1 MKLGKTK
8 SIMILALVATLS
20 ACNGTSH
27 GNLYT
32 ISSSAKYGIAGL
44 DAYDTYNV
52 YLNPGSNYTSLDY
65 TISAEQTTFEDYV
78 INCIDGLLTTDE
90 FGVIQL
96 QLAKHAE
103 VNKDYTE
110 FTFEIQ
116 EGIPWVTY
124 KGKEYKH
131 QGQVQYVCAE
141 DWVTTA
147 KAILDYSRAS
157 DTYYLLTMFVD
168 GASEY
173 YWYSAVQYNLA
184 MGATTLGGGRFDITT
199 PQGVADAVNYYV
211 EGYDGLVSN
220 VTVDDLDDI
229 ASGARLGITA
239 TGGGENGG
247 GTLVY
252 RLVKSADYF
261 PSSLNYAM
269 GIPTNQYFFDD
280 CGDSF
285 GTSNDTILYCGPYLF
300 TKDNQTL
307 QRFEANPTYWDKD
320 SVHLQTINYIFTPES
335 TDYDYA
341 RRGFENGET
350 DSFTLNAND
359 IEGWEKYVTGEPVGT
374 DEEGNPIYEGTLS
387 DPINPLTYSRFSETI
402 GGIYDCEV
410 VPGRDLEVED
420 VSDAVDEDGNPI
432 SKFEDAHGF
441 SASED
446 GTKRIVS
453 YCTPTDFE
461 DIMNTANALSIQEVR
476 VALLEAFDVD
486 IFLEQVSTDPEVRE
500 SRAKHTYT
508 PKGLAVDDY
517 NNDYCG
523 YYYVREFAKQELEG
537 ESDGNGGTY
546 DETGAIA
553 KAEEVLAGG
562 TYGYMPDGSVLCYPT
577 ETIMNEKVE
586 AAKAAIE
593 LYNSGVEAGSIAAG
607 TELSDGTISV
617 SDAAQI
623 TFPIEVSYGGAWYD
637 ATNLANAQE
646 QVASMNQWLNG
657 LTDKEMTSVQTD
669 GTTLKVTSWTPDT
682 DVHPGCTGNPSEL
695 WMWMYIDDQVLDSTD
710 YRTERYGQAD
720 FFSLW
725 GWGADYADPL
735 TYLNT
740 FVIGG
745 DWSSVY
751 PFVGQEQVDSY
762 HVEGDALVGTNLL
775 KEYTDL
781 VAEGTGSSDKQ
792 TRFATYAEAEYLL
805 CRQLGLSK
813 PLYNDS
819 QGWILTVG
827 NTATY
832 ERPICSFGISEGRY
846 TGFYVLAETPTNT
859 QRQAWK
865 ANYDAAAAE
874 VTQSMNIYD

>member
-27 GNLYT
+27 GELYT

-52 YLNPGSNYTSLDY
+52 YLNPGSNYTTLDY
-65 TISAEQTTFEDYV
+65 TQSAEQTTFEDYV

-96 QLAKHAE
+96 QLAKSATH
-103 VNKDYTE
+103 NDDYSE
-110 FTFEIQ
+110 FSFEIR
-116 EGIPWVTY
+116 EGVPWVTN

-131 QGQVQYVCAE
+131 QGTVQYVCAE

-157 DTYYLLTMFVD
+157 DTYYLLTMFIE

-184 MGATTLGGGRFDITT
+184 MGVTSLGGGAFDIST

-211 EGYDGLVSN
+211 EGYDGLESN

-229 ASGARLGITA
+229 ASGARLGVTA
-239 TGGGENGG
+239 TEGGANGG
-247 GTLVY
+247 GTLTY
-252 RLVKSADYF
+252 KLVKSADYF

-280 CGDSF
+280 CGDKF
-285 GTSNDTILYCGPYLF
+285 GTSNDKLLYCGPYLF

-320 SVHLQTINYIFTPES
+320 SVHLQTINYIFTPQS
-335 TDYDYA
+335 PDYDYS

-350 DSFTLNAND
+350 DSFTLNSND
-359 IEGWEKYVTGEPVGT
+359 IEGWEKYVTGPNVGTADEPV
-374 DEEGNPIYEGTLS
+374 YEGTLQ

-410 VPGRDLEVED
+410 VPGRDLEVVTGKAGD
-420 VSDAVDEDGNPI
+420 Y
-432 SKFEDAHGF
+432 EDAHGIA
-441 SASED
+441 ASED
-446 GTKRIVS
+446 GSQMIVS

-523 YYYVREFAKQELEG
+523 YYYVREFAKQELVG
-537 ESDGNGGTY
+537 ESDGNGGTL
-546 DETGAIA
+546 DENGAIA

-586 AAKAAIE
+586 AAKAAITA
-593 LYNSGVEAGSIAAG
+593 YNSAVESGTIAQGA
-607 TELSDGTISV
+607 TLSDGTTAS
-617 SDAAQI
+617 SSAAQI

-637 ATNLANAQE
+637 ETNKANAQE

-657 LTDKEMTSVQTD
+657 LTDKEMESVKTD
-669 GTTLKVTSWTPDT
+669 QTTLKVISWEPDT
-682 DVHPGCTGNPSEL
+682 TVHPSCTGVPSEL
-695 WMWMYIDDQVLDSTD
+695 WMWMYIDDQVNDSTD
-710 YRTERYGQAD
+710 YRAERYGQAD

-751 PFVGQEQVDSY
+751 PFVGQDQVDSY
-762 HVEGDALVGTNLL
+762 HMEGESIVGTNLL

-781 VAEGTGSSDKQ
+781 VQEGTKSSDKQ
-792 TRFATYAEAEYLL
+792 DRFATYAEAEYLL

-846 TGFYVLAETPTNT
+846 TGFYVLANTPTNT

-865 ANYDAAAAE
+865 ASYDAAAAE
-874 VTQSMNIYD
+874 VDASMNIY